1 MKILVSRCLLGE
13 ACRYDGRAAVSIR
26 QKLLDAGFSESDIVP
41 VCPETDAGL
50 KTPRLPCE
58 IVGGSAAD
66 VLAGRARVVDLE
78 GNDRS
83 AAYTAGASMALSAA
97 RREGALYAV
106 LKARSPSCGSGT
118 VYDGTF
124 SGRLIPGRGVAA
136 EALRAEGIS
145 VFSEEELGDFLRIA
159 AGHV

>member
-13 ACRYDGRAAVSIR
+13 SCRYDGRACTSLR
-26 QKLLDAGFSESDIVP
+26 QKLLDAGFAESDIVP

-50 KTPRLPCE
+50 GTPRLPCE

-66 VLAGRARVVDLE
+66 VLAGRARVLDLE

-83 AAYTAGASMALSAA
+83 AAYTAGAALALSAA
-97 RREGALYAV
+97 RRAGASCAL
-106 LKARSPSCGSGT
+106 LKARSPSCGSGA
-118 VYDGTF
+118 VYDGSF

-136 EALRAEGIS
+136 EALRSEGIA
-145 VFSEEELGDFLRIA
+145 VFSEEELGGFLRLA
-159 AGHV
+159 AGHS